1 MCCIYT
7 AHVDYPSFV
16 GYASN
21 RGTTST
27 TDLIH
32 IEETSY
38 KEIYIK
44 QESKNST

>member
-1 MCCIYT
+1 MCCICI

-21 RGTTST
+21 RGTTT

-38 KEIYIK
+38 KEKYIK

>member
-21 RGTTST
+21 RGAT